1 MKSEDKKHERERNK
15 GFGYYDGRLHAESI
29 PLTEIAAAVGTPTY
43 VYSQAALLGGAA
55 AIREAAA
62 VHAPGALVCYAV
74 KANGNPTL
82 LRLLAQAG
90 LGADV
95 TSGGELFL
103 AGHVGFPPQCILF
116 SGVGKSAAEI
126 EAAIRAGIRA
136 IHLESEMELAAVAQ
150 IAQATGRPAA
160 VAVRVNPGIEADTH
174 PHISTGG
181 QAHKFGV
188 SPEQALALLLQ
199 AADHPWLR
207 PVGLAVHI
215 GSQITEL
222 APFVAAARQL
232 VALAQKVEERGI
244 RLDYLDAGGGLGV
257 AYETAVPTL
266 SDWIKTVAQPIRAA
280 GYQLVVEP
288 GRSLVAD
295 CGLLLT
301 RVLYRKKQG
310 EKQFIIVDA
319 GMTDLLRPALYDAHH
334 PILPVIE
341 SGDAQRQLVDIVGP
355 VCETGD
361 YLGRERPL
369 PPLQPGDLLAIM
381 QAGAYG
387 YAMSSNYNGRL
398 RPAELLVNGDQIHL
412 IRRRQEYGDLLAG
425 A

>member
-1 MKSEDKKHERERNK
+1 MNDVFN
-15 GFGYYDGRLHAESI
+15 YANGRLHCETI
-29 PLTEIAAAVGTPTY
+29 PLAEIAAAVGTPTY
-43 VYSQAALLGGAA
+43 VYSQAALLARAA
-55 AIREAAA
+55 AMKQATA
-62 VHAPGALVCYAV
+62 VHAPGGLVCYAV
-74 KANGNPTL
+74 KANGNPAL

-103 AGHVGFPPQCILF
+103 ARHAGFPPERILF

-126 EAAIRAGIRA
+126 EEAITAGIRA
-136 IHLESEMELAAVAQ
+136 IHLESDMEMAVVAQ
-150 IAQATGRPAA
+150 VAQALGQPAA
-160 VAVRVNPGIEADTH
+160 IGVRVNPGIEAATH

-188 SPEQALALLLQ
+188 SPEKALALLRQ

-222 APFVAAARQL
+222 APFAAAARQV
-232 VALAQKVEERGI
+232 VALAHEVEKLGI

-257 AYETAVPTL
+257 GYETAVPDP
-266 SDWIKTVAQPIRAA
+266 SDWIKAVAQPIQAA

-301 RVLYRKKQG
+301 RVLYLKRQG

-334 PILPVIE
+334 PSCRLLSRTTPKGSLWMWWGRFVKRGIIWRGNGRCHPSSPVIYWP
-341 SGDAQRQLVDIVGP
+341 SPRRAL
-355 VCETGD
+355 TA
-361 YLGRERPL
+361 L
-369 PPLQPGDLLAIM
+369 P
-381 QAGAYG
+381 
-387 YAMSSNYNGRL
+387 
-398 RPAELLVNGDQIHL
+398 
-412 IRRRQEYGDLLAG
+412 
-425 A
+425 